1 MSGVAANAG
10 LLDQRL
16 AIEWVRDNVVGF
28 GGDPARITL
37 FGQSA
42 GSLSINMYSYAYA
55 HDPIAHGLIAQS
67 GAVDSFG
74 AAPANSTLAWQ
85 YMAGLLGCGD
95 NSSSTSMAVLAQS
108 VACLRSKP
116 AAQVLAA
123 SRQTPF
129 QQSSLG
135 VFSPTADGETV
146 FANYSALTAQRRFAQ
161 VPRLLGS
168 TAQEGRYFQLQ
179 FALAGMN
186 VPTIFWDFFTLVI
199 FTCPT
204 QVAASEF
211 ASLGSQKVWR
221 YVYNGDYPN
230 TQLTINPSLGA
241 YHGAELRP
249 LFGLAPALGI
259 PDTPAE
265 HATGKLM
272 RAAWAAFAKDPANE
286 LAAAPFA
293 WPAYAK
299 EPTARIVELGV
310 GNATTPSFQPSAGSD
325 DDLCPLL
332 MPGFEALG
340 GANGLFKYAVGAVPL
355 LQTLPQ
361 DGNVTQVLD
370 ILLQAAGLGGKSR
383 RRGRRTLVV

>member
-1 MSGVAANAG
+1 MAANAG

-16 AIEWVRDNVVGF
+16 AIEWARDNVAGF

-42 GSLSINMYSYAYA
+42 GSISINVYSYAYA

-67 GAVDSFG
+67 GTVDSFG

-85 YMAGLLGCGD
+85 YMASLLGCGN
-95 NSSSTSMAVLAQS
+95 NSSSTSTTVLAQS
-108 VACLRSKP
+108 VACVRSKP

-123 SRQTPF
+123 SRQVPI
-129 QQSSLG
+129 QESSLG

-146 FANYSALTAQRRFAQ
+146 FANYSVLTAQRRFAE

-179 FALAGMN
+179 YALSGIN
-186 VPTIFWDFFTLVI
+186 LPTVFWDFFTLVV

-204 QVAASEF
+204 EVAASDF
-211 ASLGSQKVWR
+211 AALGSQKVWR

-230 TQLTINPSLGA
+230 TKLTVDPSLGA

-249 LFGLAPALGI
+249 LFGLADVLGI
-259 PDTPAE
+259 QDTPAE

-272 RAAWAAFAKDPANE
+272 RAAWAAFAKDPSNG
-286 LAAAPFA
+286 LTTAPFT
-293 WPAYAK
+293 WPAYSNA
-299 EPTARIVELGV
+299 PTARIVELGV

-332 MPGFEALG
+332 TPGFEALG
-340 GANGLFKYAVGAVPL
+340 GANGLVKYSTEAVQPL
-355 LQTLPQ
+355 QNLQG
-361 DGNVTQVLD
+361 GNVTQVLD
-370 ILLQAAGLGGKSR
+370 ILLQVAGLGGGSR
-383 RRGRRTLVV
+383 R